1 MEVPVVAVVDC
12 SPLLCSFQQNRT
24 AVRLKEDV
32 KRIMAHPLS
41 AQRPRGGGKVFGISL
56 RDLQQQGQMV
66 DGVPLVMQHMVGYLQ
81 EYGLEQEGLF
91 RVNGNVKVVD
101 QLRQRYDAGEKPDLV
116 WEADVCSVA
125 SLLKLFLREL
135 PDSLII
141 SSLHSQFMQL
151 NQDHSGN
158 EEELQW
164 LLRQLPDVNYSV
176 LKFLCHFLTQVA
188 AAHRINRMT
197 VYNLATVFGP
207 NVFHVS
213 PGFEG
218 IKEQNISNKLMATLL
233 ENYDDL
239 FENADEMEAP
249 PEVQTR
255 VITVQEAND
264 GDVAF
269 PVRPCPLPPSD
280 LTAEATRSLPKRIKT
295 KKTRPEGSPGAF
307 LVPQPEYS
315 SGTPDSLWTQPAKS
329 PSPEEMESSEELESS
344 IKDLEINSSSQE
356 DDRPMSPFYLSTHVP
371 SVNTMSSAGDFLER
385 TIRSAVEQHLFDA
398 HGSGGQ
404 SSEESEMGT
413 SSSTSAVSARQRR
426 RHLKEQDEYWRSKE
440 MDDINKENIP
450 STFSTNEEGRSG
462 LLDPSQASDK
472 KLKESNSSYI
482 EEGMKPKRQKSSC
495 KFSELNENQ
504 DSPEP
509 MESSSSGS
517 NSMSTCRSSDPPLG
531 ESGPRGIMSFLTQ
544 PEDAAERERKES
556 TIAFG
561 SGEPFDHIRL
571 TLSSAMRIQESAHQ
585 NEMAKA
591 AARSADTAGPDGS
604 PAPDIPRLDLSGLA
618 EGQDWGEPVPAH
630 PVWQD
635 PGADSE
641 EASVSPQVGRLIRHL
656 LEEDSDPMLSPRFY
670 AYGQSQ
676 QFLNDTE
683 VPPSPPNSHSFMRRR
698 SSSLGS
704 YDDEREELTPA
715 QMTRRI
721 QNLKKKIRRFEEKFE
736 DERRY
741 RPSHSDKATN
751 PEVLKWMNE
760 LSKLRK
766 QLKESKLKVS
776 EEDAVPQMRQRS
788 NTLPKSFGSRLEKG
802 PEKEQ
807 DKKQE
812 VAEKAQKPAV
822 DVTLEA
828 ILKKLQDKR
837 AEVAR
842 PEDIKDMTRDEIAS
856 EKVAL
861 QKGLLYFE
869 SIHGRPVT
877 RTERQIMKP
886 LYDRY
891 RLVKQILSRATSI
904 PVIEEEDG
912 SEDDCNAR
920 TDSLVTGKPVFT
932 IRSFLDQLDDDTD
945 GFESPTED
953 RTPTRCSL
961 DLRLSTLHSASMPEL
976 LKQLQEARADKKR
989 LRKTLRD
996 FEDTFFQENERN
1008 VQKEDRA
1015 PMAEEYSEYKHVK
1028 AKLRLLEVLISKQ
1041 DPSKVI

>member
-1 MEVPVVAVVDC
+1 M
-12 SPLLCSFQQNRT
+12 R
-24 AVRLKEDV
+24 
-32 KRIMAHPLS
+32 
-41 AQRPRGGGKVFGISL
+41 
-56 RDLQQQGQMV
+56 
-66 DGVPLVMQHMVGYLQ
+66 
-81 EYGLEQEGLF
+81 
-91 RVNGNVKVVD
+91 
-101 QLRQRYDAGEKPDLV
+101 
-116 WEADVCSVA
+116 
-125 SLLKLFLREL
+125 
-135 PDSLII
+135 
-141 SSLHSQFMQL
+141 
-151 NQDHSGN
+151 
-158 EEELQW
+158 
-164 LLRQLPDVNYSV
+164 
-176 LKFLCHFLTQVA
+176 
-188 AAHRINRMT
+188 
-197 VYNLATVFGP
+197 
-207 NVFHVS
+207 
-213 PGFEG
+213 
-218 IKEQNISNKLMATLL
+218 
-233 ENYDDL
+233 
-239 FENADEMEAP
+239 
-249 PEVQTR
+249 
-255 VITVQEAND
+255 
-264 GDVAF
+264 
-269 PVRPCPLPPSD
+269 
-280 LTAEATRSLPKRIKT
+280 
-295 KKTRPEGSPGAF
+295 
-307 LVPQPEYS
+307 
-315 SGTPDSLWTQPAKS
+315 
-329 PSPEEMESSEELESS
+329 
-344 IKDLEINSSSQE
+344 SSQE

-371 SVNTMSSAGDFLER
+371 SVNTMSSAGDFIER

-404 SSEESEMGT
+404 SSEESETGT

-462 LLDPSQASDK
+462 LLDPSQANDK
-472 KLKESNSSYI
+472 KIKESNSSYI
-482 EEGMKPKRQKSSC
+482 EESMKPKRQKSSC

-517 NSMSTCRSSDPPLG
+517 NSMSPCRSSDPSLG
-531 ESGPRGIMSFLTQ
+531 ESGPRGILSFLTQ
-544 PEDAAERERKES
+544 PEGAAERERKES

-571 TLSSAMRIQESAHQ
+571 TLNSAMRIQESAHQ

-591 AARSADTAGPDGS
+591 AARSPDAAGPEGS
-604 PAPDIPRLDLSGLA
+604 AAPDIPRLDLSGLA

-635 PGADSE
+635 PDADSE
-641 EASVSPQVGRLIRHL
+641 EARVSPQVGRLIRHL

-741 RPSHSDKATN
+741 RATN

-776 EEDAVPQMRQRS
+776 EEDVPPMRQRS

-802 PEKEQ
+802 PEKEP
-807 DKKQE
+807 DKKPE

-822 DVTLEA
+822 DVTLEV

-920 TDSLVTGKPVFT
+920 IDSLVTGKPAFT

-996 FEDTFFQENERN
+996 FEDTFFQENGRN